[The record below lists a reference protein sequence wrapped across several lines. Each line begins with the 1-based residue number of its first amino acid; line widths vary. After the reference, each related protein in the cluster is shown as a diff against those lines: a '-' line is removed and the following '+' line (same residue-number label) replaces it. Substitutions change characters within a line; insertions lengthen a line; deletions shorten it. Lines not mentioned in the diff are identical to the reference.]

1 MIYYPLDCGDQT
13 LNTLWNKNFTII
25 TLGTV
30 VSMLGHTVSSFA
42 LAVLILELTNSSF
55 AFALYLALNSL
66 PRLFVPMI
74 AGTFL
79 DRFSRVKVIYS
90 LDFLSSFVFL
100 FIFVGLTQN
109 FLNYQ
114 LFMILALII
123 GTIDSIYQV
132 AYDSLYPTFID
143 KGNFSKAYSISSMI
157 YPIAALMTPVAAF
170 IHETIGLEILFIFN
184 SLAFF
189 IAAVMET
196 KIDKDESHIQEG
208 AQQYKIKEFKKE
220 YKQGLKYLITHKG
233 LLFITL
239 YFFCNSLFQMS
250 VSQTLEMPYF
260 KNVPSLGYQRFT
272 FISTANVLGRFIG
285 GFLHYRFELPS
296 KYKFNIAMSVYVII
310 SVLHAFYLYTPFTSM
325 LIINFVIGILAVT
338 SFNIR
343 ISSTQA
349 TVDNAMR
356 GRFNGV
362 FQTITTTGLIIG
374 QVLWGA
380 LGEVFDARMLIMSM
394 NLVTLVLTFIVIYR
408 QREHVKPIYNQTL

>member
-1 MIYYPLDCGDQT
+1 
-13 LNTLWNKNFTII
+13 
-25 TLGTV
+25 
-30 VSMLGHTVSSFA
+30 MLGNAVSSFA

-90 LDFLSSFVFL
+90 LDFISSFTFL
-100 FIFVGLTQN
+100 FIFLGLN
-109 FLNYQ
+109 YGFLNYQ
-114 LFMILALII
+114 IFLILAFLI

-132 AYDSLYPTFID
+132 AYDSLYPSLIS

-170 IHETIGLEILFIFN
+170 VHQSIGLEILFIFN
-184 SLAFF
+184 ALCFF
-189 IAAVMET
+189 VAAVFET
-196 KIDKDESHIQEG
+196 KIDANEVHLQNESQKYQMKD
-208 AQQYKIKEFKKE
+208 FKKE
-220 YKQGLKYLITHKG
+220 YSQGFKYLLAQKG

-239 YFFCNSLFQMS
+239 YFFCNSLFQFS

-260 KNVPSLGYQRFT
+260 KNVPSLGYQRYT
-272 FISTANVLGRFIG
+272 FISFANVLGRFIG
-285 GFLHYRFELPS
+285 GFLHYRFALPT
-296 KYKFNIAMSVYVII
+296 KWKFNIAMTVYVVI
-310 SVLHAFYLYTPFTSM
+310 SILHGVYLYTPFQVM
-325 LIINFVIGILAVT
+325 LLMNFVIGILAVT

-349 TVDNAMR
+349 HVLNSMR

-380 LGEVFDARMLIMSM
+380 LGEVYDSRMIIMVM
-394 NLVTLVLTFIVIYR
+394 NGVTLLLTFIVIYR
-408 QREHVKPIYNQTL
+408 NRSHVKPIYNQRL

>member
-1 MIYYPLDCGDQT
+1 
-13 LNTLWNKNFTII
+13 
-25 TLGTV
+25 
-30 VSMLGHTVSSFA
+30 
-42 LAVLILELTNSSF
+42 
-55 AFALYLALNSL
+55 
-66 PRLFVPMI
+66 
-74 AGTFL
+74 
-79 DRFSRVKVIYS
+79 
-90 LDFLSSFVFL
+90 
-100 FIFVGLTQN
+100 
-109 FLNYQ
+109 
-114 LFMILALII
+114 
-123 GTIDSIYQV
+123 
-132 AYDSLYPTFID
+132 
-143 KGNFSKAYSISSMI
+143 
-157 YPIAALMTPVAAF
+157 
-170 IHETIGLEILFIFN
+170 
-184 SLAFF
+184 
-189 IAAVMET
+189 MET
-196 KIDKDESHIQEG
+196 KMDKDESHIQEG

>member
-1 MIYYPLDCGDQT
+1 M
-13 LNTLWNKNFTII
+13 NTLWNKNFTII

-30 VSMLGHTVSSFA
+30 VSMLGNTVSSFA

-55 AFALYLALNSL
+55 AFALYLALNNL

-196 KIDKDESHIQEG
+196 KMDKDESHIQEG

>member
-1 MIYYPLDCGDQT
+1 
-13 LNTLWNKNFTII
+13 
-25 TLGTV
+25 
-30 VSMLGHTVSSFA
+30 MLGNTVSSFA
-42 LAVLILELTNSSF
+42 LAVLILELTDSSF

-100 FIFVGLTQN
+100 FIFIGLTQN

-170 IHETIGLEILFIFN
+170 INETIGLEILFIFN

-196 KIDKDESHIQEG
+196 KIDKDEAHMKEG

-220 YKQGLKYLITHKG
+220 YKQGLKYLIAHKG

-285 GFLHYRFELPS
+285 GFLHYRFEIPS

-310 SVLHAFYLYTPFTSM
+310 SILHAFYLYTPFTSM
-325 LIINFVIGILAVT
+325 LILNFMIGILAVT

-380 LGEVFDARMLIMSM
+380 LGEAFDARMIIMVM

-408 QREHVKPIYNQTL
+408 QREHVKPIYNQTI